1 MPGWFSR
8 FIRRSGLTAGGRA
21 LGLALLAGF
30 LLLRIA
36 DPQVV
41 EELRLR
47 TFDFY
52 QRLSMREAGPQPV
65 VIVDVDEASLREF
78 GQWPW
83 PRTVIGD
90 LITNIARAGA
100 VAVAFDIIFPE
111 PDRTSPSV
119 AAKHMRGL
127 DAETK
132 TKLESLESND
142 QAMARSFGKIR
153 AIVAQSGQASPAPE
167 GGPKPAD
174 TPLGLMGPD
183 PTAFIVNFP
192 GLLQNVP
199 ELEASAAGRGLFT
212 IRPDPDGIVR
222 RVPVIMKAEGHFR
235 PALAIELLRV
245 ATGSNAMVVKS
256 SQNGVDAVVLA
267 GVQIPTDANGRVW
280 VKFNKH
286 DPNRFVSA
294 AAVLSGDPAAMKKL
308 QGRLAIIGT
317 SAIGLLDTKT
327 TPIESVMPGVEIHAQ
342 LIENIM
348 SNQLLSRPSYAIGAE
363 LVAMVVTA
371 GIIILL
377 VPVLGAAWVLAIGA
391 AMAAILVGG
400 AFYLFEKYGL
410 LFDVTLPLLASLTV
424 YLALVFTNYFREEG
438 RRQQIR
444 SAFSQYLSP
453 AFVEELAN
461 NPDKLKLGG
470 ETKELSILFMDV
482 RDFTSISERYKKDPQ
497 GLTRLMNRLLSPLS
511 HEIVATNG
519 TIDKY
524 IGDSIMAFWNAPL
537 DDAEHAANSCAA
549 ALGMAGAVKKLNEE
563 RRAEAGNPGDDFL
576 ELKIGVGINTGQGV
590 VGNMGSDIR
599 FDYTVLGDSVN
610 LASRVEGQTKAYG
623 VTTIIGSRTNELASD
638 RYATLLLD
646 RVAVKGKTE
655 PEKIYAL
662 LGAASMRTD
671 DSFAELRKAH
681 EALLAAYADR
691 HWTEALHLL
700 KDYRDRYVHWGLS
713 TLWSIYDERVK
724 QYLETPPPDEWDGVY
739 RLRTK

>member
-1 MPGWFSR
+1 MRGWLSR
-8 FIRRSGLTAGGRA
+8 FVRRSGLTAGGRA

-52 QRLSMREAGPQPV
+52 QRLSVREAGPQPV

-83 PRTVIGD
+83 PRTVIAD
-90 LITNIARAGA
+90 LITAIARGGA

-119 AAKHMRGL
+119 AAKQMRGL

-132 TKLESLESND
+132 AKLENLESND

-153 AIVAQSGQASPAPE
+153 TIVAQSGQASPAPE
-167 GGPKPAD
+167 GSPKPAD

-199 ELEASAAGRGLFT
+199 ELEATAAGRGLFT

-222 RVPVIMKAEGHFR
+222 RVPVIMKAEGLFR

-256 SQNGVDAVVLA
+256 SPTGVDSIVIAR
-267 GVQIPTDANGRVW
+267 VQIPTDANGRVW

-286 DPNRFVSA
+286 DPNRYVSA
-294 AAVLSGDPAAMKKL
+294 AAVLRGDPAAMKKL
-308 QGRLAIIGT
+308 QGRLAVIGT

-327 TPIESVMPGVEIHAQ
+327 TPVESVMPGVEIHAQ

-410 LFDVTLPLLASLTV
+410 LFDVTVPLLASLTV

-444 SAFSQYLSP
+444 SAFRQYLSP

-511 HEIVATNG
+511 HEIVATKG

-549 ALGMAGAVKKLNEE
+549 ALGMATAVKKLNDE
-563 RRAEAGNPGDDFL
+563 RRAEEGNPADNFL

-590 VGNMGSDIR
+590 VGNMGSDVR

-623 VTTIIGSRTNELASD
+623 VTTIIGSRTNELAAD

-662 LGAASMRTD
+662 LGPEAMRAD
-671 DSFAELRKAH
+671 GDFAELRKAH
-681 EALLAAYADR
+681 EELLSAYAER
-691 HWTEALHLL
+691 RWTEALRLL
-700 KDYRDRYVHWGLS
+700 KDYRDRYIHWGLS

>member
-1 MPGWFSR
+1 MG
-8 FIRRSGLTAGGRA
+8 
-21 LGLALLAGF
+21 
-30 LLLRIA
+30 
-36 DPQVV
+36 V
-41 EELRLR
+41 
-47 TFDFY
+47 
-52 QRLSMREAGPQPV
+52 
-65 VIVDVDEASLREF
+65 
-78 GQWPW
+78 
-83 PRTVIGD
+83 
-90 LITNIARAGA
+90 
-100 VAVAFDIIFPE
+100 
-111 PDRTSPSV
+111 
-119 AAKHMRGL
+119 
-127 DAETK
+127 
-132 TKLESLESND
+132 
-142 QAMARSFGKIR
+142 
-153 AIVAQSGQASPAPE
+153 
-167 GGPKPAD
+167 
-174 TPLGLMGPD
+174 MGPD
-183 PTAFIVNFP
+183 PTPFIVNFP

-199 ELEASAAGRGLFT
+199 ELEATAAGRGLFT

-222 RVPVIMKAEGHFR
+222 RVPIIMKAEGHFR

-256 SQNGVDAVVLA
+256 SPNGVDALVIA

-286 DPNRFVSA
+286 DPNRYVSA
-294 AAVLSGDPAAMKKL
+294 AAILRGDPAALKKL

-327 TPIESVMPGVEIHAQ
+327 TPVESVMPGVEIHAQ

-391 AMAAILVGG
+391 AMAAILMGG

-410 LFDVTLPLLASLTV
+410 LFDVTWPLLTSLTV

-497 GLTRLMNRLLSPLS
+497 GLTRLMNRFLSPLS
-511 HEIVATNG
+511 HEIVATKG

-549 ALGMAGAVKKLNEE
+549 ALGMAGAVKKLNDE
-563 RRAEAGNPGDDFL
+563 RARRG
-576 ELKIGVGINTGQGV
+576 GQP
-590 VGNMGSDIR
+590 R
-599 FDYTVLGDSVN
+599 
-610 LASRVEGQTKAYG
+610 
-623 VTTIIGSRTNELASD
+623 TTIFSSSRSAS
-638 RYATLLLD
+638 
-646 RVAVKGKTE
+646 
-655 PEKIYAL
+655 
-662 LGAASMRTD
+662 ASIP
-671 DSFAELRKAH
+671 AKASS
-681 EALLAAYADR
+681 AIWAPISA
-691 HWTEALHLL
+691 
-700 KDYRDRYVHWGLS
+700 
-713 TLWSIYDERVK
+713 SITRCLV
-724 QYLETPPPDEWDGVY
+724 TA
-739 RLRTK
+739 